1 MSYANPDKRRILVLL
16 GTRPEVIKLAPVIM
30 ALRRR
35 EEEFETIVCSTG
47 QHREM
52 FDQAMSGFG
61 LKADLD
67 LSLMTPGQTLAGITS
82 LAFAAIDKALEQTK
96 PAAILVQGDTTS
108 AMCGAMCG
116 FYRKIIVGHVE
127 AGLRTR
133 DIYSPFPEEV
143 NRSII
148 GKVAALHFVP
158 TPKSADNLRQEA
170 VSDLQIHVTGNTV
183 VDALQWMRARLPEE
197 APAELPEAA
206 AEAIKGHRLIL
217 VTGHRRESF
226 GEGMASMCRA
236 LRTLADRFPDC
247 TIIYPVHLNPN
258 VQQPVREI
266 LSNHPRIHL
275 LPPVAYATLLWL
287 MDHSTIILSDSGGI
301 QEEAPSFGKPLLVL
315 RDTTERPEVLDA
327 GCAKLVGTDE
337 ARILEEASLLL
348 NDRAAYAAMAG
359 RQNPFG
365 DGRAAERIADIL
377 EESLQLR
384 ATRLK

>member
-1 MSYANPDKRRILVLL
+1 MSYANPGKRRILILL

-35 EEEFETIVCSTG
+35 NDAFETIVCSTG

-52 FDQAMSGFG
+52 FDQAMDGFG

-67 LSLMTPGQTLAGITS
+67 LGLMTPGQTLAGITS
-82 LAFAAIDKALEQTK
+82 LAFAAVDKALAETN
-96 PAAILVQGDTTS
+96 PDAILVQGDTTS

-116 FYRKIIVGHVE
+116 FYRKITVGHVE
-127 AGLRTR
+127 AGLRTG

-158 TPKSADNLRQEA
+158 TPRSADNLRREA
-170 VSDLQIHVTGNTV
+170 VSDLRIHVTGNTV
-183 VDALQWMRARLPEE
+183 VDALQWMRAQLPEE
-197 APAELPEAA
+197 APAELPATA
-206 AEAIKGHRLIL
+206 VAAIKGHRLIL

-236 LRTLADRFPDC
+236 LRKLSDQFPDSV
-247 TIIYPVHLNPN
+247 IVYPVHLNPN
-258 VQQPVREI
+258 VQQPVREL
-266 LSNHPRIHL
+266 LSDHPRIHL
-275 LPPVAYATLLWL
+275 LPPVAYGTLLWL
-287 MDHSTIILSDSGGI
+287 MDRATIILSDSGGI

-315 RDTTERPEVLDA
+315 RDTTERPEVIEA

-337 ARILEEASLLL
+337 VRIVQEASVLL
-348 NDRAAYAAMAG
+348 NDRAAYAAMSN

-365 DGRAAERIADIL
+365 DGRAAERIASIL
-377 EESLQLR
+377 DESLQGR
-384 ATRLK
+384 PARQT

>member
-1 MSYANPDKRRILVLL
+1 MQRHRVLVLL

-35 EEEFETIVCSTG
+35 SGEFDTVVCSTG

-52 FDQAMSGFG
+52 FDQAMAGFG

-67 LSLMTPGQTLAGITS
+67 LGLMTPGQTLAGITS
-82 LAFAAIDKALEQTK
+82 LAFAAVDKALEQTK
-96 PAAILVQGDTTS
+96 PDAILVQGDTTS

-116 FYRKIIVGHVE
+116 FYRKIPVGHVE
-127 AGLRTR
+127 AGLRTG

-148 GKVAALHFVP
+148 GKVAALHFAP
-158 TPKSADNLRQEA
+158 TPRSADNLRREGVPA
-170 VSDLQIHVTGNTV
+170 PCIRVTGNTV
-183 VDALQWMRARLPEE
+183 VDALQWMRSRLPQE
-197 APAELPEAA
+197 APAELPANAVAA
-206 AEAIKGHRLIL
+206 IGTHRLIL

-226 GEGMASMCRA
+226 GDGMASMCRA
-236 LRTLADRFPDC
+236 LRALADRFPD
-247 TIIYPVHLNPN
+247 TAIVYPVHLNPN

-266 LSNHPRIHL
+266 LSAHSRIHL
-275 LPPVAYATLLWL
+275 LPPVAYPTLLWL
-287 MDHSTIILSDSGGI
+287 MERAHLILSDSGGI

-315 RDTTERPEVLDA
+315 RDTTERPEVIDA

-337 ARILEEASLLL
+337 ARILDEASTLLT
-348 NDRAAYAAMAG
+348 DRSAYAAMAG

-365 DGRAAERIADIL
+365 DGRASERIATL
-377 EESLQLR
+377 LARHLGETVSAHR
-384 ATRLK
+384 

>member
-1 MSYANPDKRRILVLL
+1 MSHALPPRRRILILL

-35 EEEFETIVCSTG
+35 PEKFDTLVCSTG

-52 FDQAMSGFG
+52 FDQAMAGFG
-61 LKADLD
+61 IKADMD
-67 LSLMTPGQTLAGITS
+67 LGLMTPGQTLAGITS
-82 LAFAAIDKALEQTK
+82 LAFAAVDKALVETQ
-96 PAAILVQGDTTS
+96 PDAILVQGDTTS

-116 FYRKIIVGHVE
+116 FYRQITVGHVE
-127 AGLRTR
+127 AGLRTG

-158 TPKSADNLRQEA
+158 TTRSADNLRRES
-170 VSDLQIHVTGNTV
+170 VPEKQIHITGNTV
-183 VDALQWMRARLPEE
+183 VDALQWMRERLPKE
-197 APAELPEAA
+197 APAELPASAVAA
-206 AEAIKGHRLIL
+206 IENHRLIL

-226 GEGMASMCRA
+226 GDGMASMCRA
-236 LRTLADRFPDC
+236 LRALSDRFPDSA
-247 TIIYPVHLNPN
+247 IIYPVHLNPN
-258 VQQPVREI
+258 VQKPVREI
-266 LSNHPRIHL
+266 LSDHSRIHL

-287 MDHSTIILSDSGGI
+287 MDRANIILSDSGGI

-315 RDTTERPEVLDA
+315 RDTTERPEVIEA
-327 GCAKLVGTDE
+327 GCAKLVGTNE
-337 ARILEEASLLL
+337 TRIVEEASVLL

-365 DGRAAERIADIL
+365 DGTAAEKIAGIL
-377 EESLQLR
+377 DKSV
-384 ATRLK
+384 ATQVAKRV

>member
-1 MSYANPDKRRILVLL
+1 MSYQTPEKRRILILL

-35 EEEFETIVCSTG
+35 VDEFETIVCSTG

-67 LSLMTPGQTLAGITS
+67 LGLMTPGQTLAGITS
-82 LAFAAIDKALEQTK
+82 LAFSAVDKALEQTK
-96 PAAILVQGDTTS
+96 PDAVIVQGDTTS

-116 FYRKIIVGHVE
+116 FYRKIPVGHVE
-127 AGLRTR
+127 AGLRTG

-158 TPKSADNLRQEA
+158 TNKSADNLRRES
-170 VSDLQIHVTGNTV
+170 VPESHIHITGNTV
-183 VDALQWMRARLPEE
+183 VDALLWMRGRLPQE
-197 APAELPEAA
+197 APAEIPAA
-206 AEAIKGHRLIL
+206 AVEAIRHHRLIL

-236 LRTLADRFPDC
+236 LRALSDRFPD
-247 TIIYPVHLNPN
+247 TAIIYPVHLNPN

-266 LSNHPRIHL
+266 LSDHPRIHL
-275 LPPVAYATLLWL
+275 LPPVAYGTLLWL
-287 MDHSTIILSDSGGI
+287 MERANIILSDSGGI
-301 QEEAPSFGKPLLVL
+301 QEEAPSFSKPLLVL
-315 RDTTERPEVLDA
+315 RDTTERPEVIDA

-337 ARILEEASLLL
+337 KRIVEEALRLLT
-348 NDRAAYAAMAG
+348 DPTAYAAMAG

-365 DGRAAERIADIL
+365 DGHAAERIADIL
-377 EESLQLR
+377 AETLSVR
-384 ATRLK
+384 ATVQS

>member
-1 MSYANPDKRRILVLL
+1 MTRRILVLL

-35 EEEFETIVCSTG
+35 VDEFETIVCSTG

-52 FDQAMSGFG
+52 FDQAMASFG

-67 LSLMTPGQTLAGITS
+67 LGLMTPGQTLAGITS
-82 LAFAAIDKALEQTK
+82 LAFAAIDKTLEQTR
-96 PAAILVQGDTTS
+96 PDAILVQGDTTS

-116 FYRKIIVGHVE
+116 FYRRIVVGHVE
-127 AGLRTR
+127 AGLRTG

-148 GKVAALHFVP
+148 GKVAALHFAP
-158 TPKSADNLRQEA
+158 TSGSADNLRREGVPEA
-170 VSDLQIHVTGNTV
+170 HIHTTGNTV
-183 VDALQWMRARLPEE
+183 VDALQWMRARLPQE
-197 APAELPEAA
+197 APAELPPAA
-206 AEAIKGHRLIL
+206 VEAIARHRLIL

-236 LRTLADRFPDC
+236 LRTLADRFPD
-247 TIIYPVHLNPN
+247 TAIVYPVHLNPN

-266 LSNHPRIHL
+266 LSDHGRIHL
-275 LPPVAYATLLWL
+275 LPPIAYATLLWL
-287 MDHSTIILSDSGGI
+287 MERAHIILSDSGGI

-315 RDTTERPEVLDA
+315 RDTTERPEVVDA

-337 ARILEEASLLL
+337 AVIVEEASRLLS
-348 NDRAAYAAMAG
+348 DPAAYAAMAN

-365 DGRAAERIADIL
+365 DGRAAERIADA
-377 EESLQLR
+377 LQMPIAAMNR
-384 ATRLK
+384 

>member
-1 MSYANPDKRRILVLL
+1 MSFSIAEKRRILVLL

-35 EEEFETIVCSTG
+35 VDEFETIVCSTG

-52 FDQAMSGFG
+52 FDQAMASFG

-67 LSLMTPGQTLAGITS
+67 LGLMTPGQTLAGITS
-82 LAFAAIDKALEQTK
+82 LAFAAIDKALEQTR
-96 PAAILVQGDTTS
+96 PGAILVQGDTTS

-116 FYRKIIVGHVE
+116 FYRRIVVGHVE
-127 AGLRTR
+127 AGLRTG
-133 DIYSPFPEEV
+133 DIHSPFPEEV

-148 GKVAALHFVP
+148 GKVAALHFAP
-158 TPKSADNLRQEA
+158 TTRSADNLRREG
-170 VSDLQIHVTGNTV
+170 VPDSHIHTTGNTV
-183 VDALQWMRARLPEE
+183 VDALQWMRARLPQE
-197 APAELPEAA
+197 APAELPPSAV
-206 AEAIKGHRLIL
+206 EAIARHRIIL

-236 LRTLADRFPDC
+236 LRALVDRFPD
-247 TIIYPVHLNPN
+247 TAIVYPVHLNPN
-258 VQQPVREI
+258 VQQPVHEL
-266 LSNHPRIHL
+266 LSDHARIHL

-287 MDHSTIILSDSGGI
+287 MERAHIILSDSGGI

-315 RDTTERPEVLDA
+315 RDTTERPEVIEA

-337 ARILEEASLLL
+337 GVIVDEASRLLS
-348 NDRAAYAAMAG
+348 DPSAYAAMAG

-365 DGRAAERIADIL
+365 DGRAAERIADA
-377 EESLQLR
+377 LR
-384 ATRLK
+384 VPLAVLKR